1 MRVIT
6 RESQANRA
14 AGRRGIHQ
22 HTAARGAQAVLLCQS
37 LRHLPDL
44 RHVLTPGATLGS
56 SERVDD
62 LFRAEK
68 IVNTF

>member
-22 HTAARGAQAVLLCQS
+22 HTAARDAQAVLLCQS
-37 LRHLPDL
+37 LRHLPDAVSYT
-44 RHVLTPGATLGS
+44 HLTLPTIYS
-56 SERVDD
+56 V
-62 LFRAEK
+62 
-68 IVNTF
+68 